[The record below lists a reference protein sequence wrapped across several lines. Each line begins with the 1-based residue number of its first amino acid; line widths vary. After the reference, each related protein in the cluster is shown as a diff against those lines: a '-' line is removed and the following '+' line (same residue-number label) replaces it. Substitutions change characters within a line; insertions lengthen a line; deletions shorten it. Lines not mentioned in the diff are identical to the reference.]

1 MDNPPITL
9 LVKQAVT
16 ALDPNAEVI
25 LYGSRA
31 RGTNSANS
39 DWDFLIITGTCAH
52 RELKQK
58 MRRSIYE
65 IEWATS
71 EVISVVIRNRQ
82 EWDLPILQ
90 SSPFHINIDHEGL
103 RL

>member
-1 MDNPPITL
+1 MDTHTTTL

-16 ALDPNAEVI
+16 ALDPDAEII

-31 RGTNSANS
+31 RGTNSVNS

-52 RELKQK
+52 RELKRK
-58 MRRSIYE
+58 IRRSIYE

-71 EVISVVIRNRQ
+71 EVISVVIRSRQ
-82 EWDLPILQ
+82 EWNLPILR
-90 SSPFHINIDHEGL
+90 SSPFHINIDREGL